1 MPVPETPEKKARFW
15 PEPVPNR
22 LHVWPE
28 SFKVG
33 RVGVLFVNLGT
44 PDEPTAPAIRRYLRE
59 FLSDPRVI
67 EIPKLLWW
75 PILNGPILTFRP
87 RKLVHRY
94 EGIWM
99 DEGSP
104 LLVYTKRQAA
114 GVERLLQTRGHDVAV
129 AVAMRYGKPSIRQG
143 LLDLRAQGCE
153 HVLTLPLYP
162 QYASS
167 TTGTVVDEVT
177 RVASRLRNQPAMR
190 FLKRFHIDESYI
202 YPLADKIGAQWAERG
217 KPQKLV
223 MSFHGLPKRCVQLGD
238 PYCRDSY
245 ETARALAAR
254 LGLSDDDYLVTFQ
267 SRFGPAEWLQPYT
280 EPTLQKLAQEGITRV
295 DVVCPGFVADCLE
308 TLEEIS
314 IECRDAFLEAGGQ
327 AFHYIACLNDDP
339 SWVEGLTDMVEREL
353 AGWPTKAR

>member
-1 MPVPETPEKKARFW
+1 VSVPETPEKKARFW

-28 SFKVG
+28 SFKIG

-94 EGIWM
+94 AGIWM
-99 DEGSP
+99 EEGSP
-104 LLVYTKRQAA
+104 LMVYTKRQAA
-114 GVERLLQTRGHDVAV
+114 GVERLLKTRGHDVAV

-143 LLDLRAQGCE
+143 LLDLQAQGCE

-177 RVASRLRNQPAMR
+177 RRFRRRASLR
-190 FLKRFHIDESYI
+190 
-202 YPLADKIGAQWAERG
+202 
-217 KPQKLV
+217 
-223 MSFHGLPKRCVQLGD
+223 
-238 PYCRDSY
+238 
-245 ETARALAAR
+245 
-254 LGLSDDDYLVTFQ
+254 
-267 SRFGPAEWLQPYT
+267 
-280 EPTLQKLAQEGITRV
+280 
-295 DVVCPGFVADCLE
+295 CL
-308 TLEEIS
+308 
-314 IECRDAFLEAGGQ
+314 R
-327 AFHYIACLNDDP
+327 
-339 SWVEGLTDMVEREL
+339 W
-353 AGWPTKAR
+353 